1 MDLIDL
7 GWADPFKTAFESLLE
22 TDANLVAARVARAQR
37 EHYRLLTPL
46 GPVAAGL
53 SGRLR
58 HTAGEGEHPV
68 TGDWVAARIEPDGER
83 ATIDA
88 LLPRRGLLARKRPS
102 PAGGM
107 QPMAANVDCVF
118 LVTSLN
124 RDFSPRRIER
134 TLALVWEAAAQP
146 VVLLTK
152 LDACSD
158 PEPAIE
164 QARAVALGVPV
175 HALSA
180 LSGQGLEALA
190 AYVRP
195 GRTLALIGSSGVGKS
210 TLANCLLG
218 EARVATSQIRDGDDK
233 GRHTTTARELFLL
246 PAGGVLIDTPG
257 LREVGLWDAS
267 DGLDATFEDIAALC
281 AHCRFADCGHGREPG
296 CAVRAELERGALSP
310 ERFAAYLKLQRE
322 LAHEARRHDGQAR
335 VEHNRQVRAVHRQ
348 RKRDQRAHPKR

>member
-22 TDANLVAARVARAQR
+22 TDPGLLPARVACAQR

-46 GPVAAGL
+46 GSVAASM

-68 TGDWVAARIEPDGER
+68 TGDWVAARVEPDGER
-83 ATIDA
+83 ATISA
-88 LLPRRGLLARKRPS
+88 LLPRRGLLARKRPA

-118 LVTSLN
+118 VVSSLN
-124 RDFSPRRIER
+124 RDFSARRIER
-134 TLALVWEAAAQP
+134 TLALIWEAAAQP

-158 PEPAIE
+158 PQPAIE
-164 QARAVALGVPV
+164 EARAVALGVPV

-180 LSGQGLEALA
+180 LSGEGLEALG

-218 EARVATSQIRDGDDK
+218 ELRAATSQVREGDDK
-233 GRHTTTARELFLL
+233 GRHTTTARELFPL
-246 PAGGVLIDTPG
+246 PGGGVLIDTPG

-281 AHCRFADCGHGREPG
+281 TQCRFADCGHTSEPG
-296 CAVRAELERGALSP
+296 CAVRAELERGALDP
-310 ERFAAYLKLQRE
+310 ARYAAYLKLQRE
-322 LAHEARRHDGQAR
+322 LAHEVRRHDCRAR
-335 VEHNRQVRAVHRQ
+335 VEHNREVRAVHRQ